1 MRAPTRLLASLVDTL
16 ARRVGARS
24 SLALVPVVMLAL
36 LGGCRPMDMPAE
48 APADYG
54 YGGDYGGEG
63 GPGGY
68 GKMAETVARDGAYDY
83 RSDIAGVPA
92 MAPAGSSTGTTTID
106 AQLEASPQPKP
117 SPDQPAPEPGERK
130 VVYTAAMDVSV
141 YEIPEALAF
150 AERLPER
157 YDGWVHSRVD
167 NVITLRIPAPR
178 LREAMAEIAALGIVL
193 GKSLIAADVTAE
205 YTDLESRILVLE
217 QLEEQLI
224 SLLDQATTVEVALK
238 IRQELERVRIEL
250 ELARTRMRGLAE
262 LIRFST
268 LTITFAQRGPL
279 TAEIGSNDP
288 FPWVDQLG
296 VESTEYR

>member
-1 MRAPTRLLASLVDTL
+1 MR
-16 ARRVGARS
+16 
-24 SLALVPVVMLAL
+24 ALVPIVMLAL
-36 LGGCRPMDMPAE
+36 CGCYKMS
-48 APADYG
+48 APAAAPGGSYDY
-54 YGGDYGGEG
+54 YGGGSGGDEG
-63 GPGGY
+63 GDF
-68 GKMAETVARDGAYDY
+68 ETATREEAYDY
-83 RSDIAGVPA
+83 RSDIASE
-92 MAPAGSSTGTTTID
+92 APSSTGTLTID
-106 AQLEASPQPKP
+106 QPQLEPSPQPQP

-130 VVYTAAMDVSV
+130 VVYTASMDVSV

-150 AERLPER
+150 AEGLPER

-193 GKSLIAADVTAE
+193 GKSLVAADVTAE

>member
-1 MRAPTRLLASLVDTL
+1 MPAPTRLLALLVDTL

-24 SLALVPVVMLAL
+24 MRALVPIVMLAL
-36 LGGCRPMDMPAE
+36 GGCYKMS
-48 APADYG
+48 APAAAPGSSYD
-54 YGGDYGGEG
+54 DYGGGSGGDEG
-63 GPGGY
+63 GDF
-68 GKMAETVARDGAYDY
+68 ETATREEAYDY
-83 RSDIAGVPA
+83 RSDIASE
-92 MAPAGSSTGTTTID
+92 APSSTGTLTID
-106 AQLEASPQPKP
+106 QPQVEPSQPPQP
-117 SPDQPAPEPGERK
+117 SPDQPAPEAGERK
-130 VVYTAAMDVSV
+130 VVYTASMDVSV
-141 YEIPEALAF
+141 YEMPEALAF
-150 AERLPER
+150 AEALPER
-157 YDGWVHSRVD
+157 YEGWVQSRVD
-167 NVITLRIPAPR
+167 NVITLRIPAAR
-178 LREAMAEIAALGIVL
+178 LREAMAEIATLGIVL

-224 SLLDQATTVEVALK
+224 LLLDSATSVEAALK

-250 ELARTRMRGLAE
+250 ELARARMRSLAE

-268 LTITFAQRGPL
+268 LTIAFAQRGPL